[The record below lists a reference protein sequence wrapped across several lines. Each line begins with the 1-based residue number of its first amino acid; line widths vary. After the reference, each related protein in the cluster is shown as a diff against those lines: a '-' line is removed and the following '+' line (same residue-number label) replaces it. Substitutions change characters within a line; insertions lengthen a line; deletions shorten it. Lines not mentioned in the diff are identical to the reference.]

1 MNGDG
6 KTVAHA
12 PPDHWWERIG
22 GIETVLAAFCAAT
35 EEKLGFLMDWKRDQ
49 NGELKDIRDLF
60 SQFRGSFNK
69 WLIGILGTLLV
80 ALIIFLFNMFGDQA
94 VSSDAITDAM
104 ETMTETL
111 ETTLNEQLPLMVE
124 QAVHAAINGEEK

>member
-1 MNGDG
+1 
-6 KTVAHA
+6 
-12 PPDHWWERIG
+12 
-22 GIETVLAAFCAAT
+22 
-35 EEKLGFLMDWKRDQ
+35 
-49 NGELKDIRDLF
+49 
-60 SQFRGSFNK
+60 
-69 WLIGILGTLLV
+69 
-80 ALIIFLFNMFGDQA
+80 MFGDQA